1 MASELMRAPIKGFLD
16 TSIIVVKGK
25 TSVFEVSMM
34 LARQNVRYAL
44 AKAKGGSWSIL
55 TERDIVRRVVA
66 HGNDPA
72 DVHVDD
78 VATPCKAVVDEET
91 SLETTLALMRDEE
104 SKLAVV
110 TDGED
115 KPLGIVNRLSVLFGV
130 LRMIMPLAYH
140 EVEEERRTWL
150 DMLLREVAEDY
161 VGRTW

>member
-16 TSIIVVKGK
+16 TSIVVAERR
-25 TSVFEVSMM
+25 TSISEASAM
-34 LARQNVRYAL
+34 LARKNARYVL
-44 AKAKGGSWSIL
+44 AKAKGGSWKIL

-66 HGNDPA
+66 VGGDPA
-72 DVHVDD
+72 EVLVDD
-78 VATPCKAVVDEET
+78 AGTSCKAVVDEET
-91 SLETTLALMRDEE
+91 SLETTLALMRDEG

-110 TDGED
+110 TDDEG

-130 LRMIMPLAYH
+130 LRMIMPLAYQ